1 MSKAKYRLKPDL
13 RKSLDVLI
21 PTMSHGLT
29 LYKVL
34 SIEESNGTP
43 VANPLI
49 FLQYSEGKAASYPQE
64 FITLPLDALAE
75 LCENTDPNFH
85 FWVLNKQYNEK

>member
-1 MSKAKYRLKPDL
+1 MSQSKYKLKPDL

-34 SIEESNGTP
+34 SIEENNVTP
-43 VANPLI
+43 VVNPLI
-49 FLQYSEGKAASYPQE
+49 CLQYSEGKATSYPQE
-64 FITLPLDALAE
+64 FITLPLDTLAE
-75 LCENTDPNFH
+75 LCENTAPEFK
-85 FWVLNKQYNEK
+85 FWVLNKQYNPK

>member
-1 MSKAKYRLKPDL
+1 MSQPKYKLKPSL

-49 FLQYSEGKAASYPQE
+49 CLRYAEGKSESYPQE
-64 FITLPLDALAE
+64 FITLPLDTLAE
-75 LCENTDPNFH
+75 LCENTDPEFH
-85 FWVLNKQYNEK
+85 FWTLNKQYSA